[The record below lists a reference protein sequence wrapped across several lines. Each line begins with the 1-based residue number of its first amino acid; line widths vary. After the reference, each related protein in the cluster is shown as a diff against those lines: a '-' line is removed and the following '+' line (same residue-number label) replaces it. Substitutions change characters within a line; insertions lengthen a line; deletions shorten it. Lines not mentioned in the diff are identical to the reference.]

1 MYDVEARIPYDG
13 NMPGVNNIDG
23 WKDEWEDV
31 FNVPQYETDYREYVE
46 AKKVA
51 DHMREFYKHVR
62 VVKWNTNGSKEI
74 VRECPF
80 TQSHTREWC
89 GYSECRES

>member
-1 MYDVEARIPYDG
+1 MYDVEAQIPYQSG
-13 NMPGVNNIDG
+13 LPGVNNVDE
-23 WKDEWEDV
+23 WSAEWEDV
-31 FNVPQYETDYREYVE
+31 FNVPQYETDVREYEE
-46 AKKVA
+46 AKRTA
-51 DHMREFYKHVR
+51 EFFRQYYTNVR
-62 VVKWNTNGSKEI
+62 VVKINPGGLREV

>member
-1 MYDVEARIPYDG
+1 MYDVEAKIPYVSYASRHE
-13 NMPGVNNIDG
+13 VNPITRY
-23 WKDEWEDV
+23 EWVDIY
-31 FNVPQYETDYREYVE
+31 NVPQRETETAEYEQ
-46 AKKVA
+46 AKVMA
-51 DHMREFYKHVR
+51 NVFREFYKEVR
-62 VVKWNTNGSKEI
+62 VVKIRPGGSREV

>member
-13 NMPGVNNIDG
+13 NMPGVDNPSG
-23 WKDEWEDV
+23 WKSEWEDV
-31 FNVPQYETDYREYVE
+31 YNVPQLESDTAEYER
-46 AKKVA
+46 AKVMA
-51 DHMREFYKHVR
+51 TVFREFYQHVR
-62 VVKWNTNGSKEI
+62 VVKINPGGLREV